1 MNKHAYRYVS
11 DCKISNKK
19 RNNKIKTKL
28 FPIHKTFP
36 YLCNVV
42 CYNTTFGKTTI

>member
-1 MNKHAYRYVS
+1 MNKHAYRYIN

-28 FPIHKTFP
+28 FPIPETFP
-36 YLCNVV
+36 YLCSAVAMTWTLGKP
-42 CYNTTFGKTTI
+42 TT